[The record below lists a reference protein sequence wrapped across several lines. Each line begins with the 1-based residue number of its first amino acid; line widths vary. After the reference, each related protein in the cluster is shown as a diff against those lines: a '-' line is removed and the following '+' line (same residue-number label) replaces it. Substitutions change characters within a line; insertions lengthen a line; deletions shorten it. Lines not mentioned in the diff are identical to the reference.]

1 MSLDRIVAQA
11 QRAETEE
18 DVRLALRA
26 MRKWLATA
34 EGTEF
39 LLSAL
44 APPVRRGFLGRRR
57 PAQVLRTDRVA
68 APVSMEPLGELRG
81 DVVGCFESEMSAR
94 EKSLVDGEWL
104 CWYDWCPAT
113 RMLGNADDLSICV
126 PADVPMRAAVFGLLS
141 AESAVMMSM
150 TEVGTCPE

>member
-1 MSLDRIVAQA
+1 MSLDRLVAQA
-11 QRAETEE
+11 QRAETDEE
-18 DVRLALRA
+18 VRLALRGL
-26 MRKWLATA
+26 RKWLATA

-44 APPVRRGFLGRRR
+44 APPTRRWFLGRST
-57 PAQVLRTDRVA
+57 PAPVLKTDRVA

-81 DVVGCFESEMSAR
+81 DVVGCLESEMSAR

-113 RMLGNADDLSICV
+113 RMLSGADDISICV

-150 TEVGTCPE
+150 TEGGVCLE